1 MTQLIWG
8 FVLFQAN
15 SLIYNELNKTTN
27 YRHVQN
33 ERIGKRAANQF
44 LGPGD
49 EIITI
54 PGKLAPIITGGRTT
68 LQVLKAQAD
77 TGLPCPLIEGNGLA
91 HGFYVLMSI
100 EENSKY
106 HLADGR
112 PKIIDYTITL
122 KRVGN
127 DKIDFSQIA
136 VGMAGLLS

>member
-33 ERIGKRAANQF
+33 DRVGKRAANQY
-44 LGPGD
+44 LGIG
-49 EIITI
+49 EETITI

-68 LQVLKAQAD
+68 LQLLKIQAD
-77 TGLPCPLIEGNGLA
+77 TGLPYPLIEGNGLA
-91 HGFYVLMSI
+91 HGFYVLMNI
-100 EENSKY
+100 EENTKH

-112 PKIIDYTITL
+112 PKIIDYTLTL
-122 KRVGN
+122 KRVGD